1 MNNIDEN
8 INKANQDK
16 FEFST
21 VEEAIQ
27 DIKDG
32 KMVIVADNEDRENEG
47 DLVCASEKITPE
59 IINFMIKEGRGLI
72 CVSLTPERTKE
83 LELEQMVHTNTES
96 QLTAFT
102 VSVDAATKFG
112 VTTGISVQDR
122 AKTIQVLVD
131 KDSKPCDLRRPGHIF
146 PLESKIGGVL
156 KRVGQTEASVD
167 LAKLAGLEP
176 SGVICEIV
184 SEDGTMARRDELVA
198 FAKKHDLKFITV
210 AQLIKYRL
218 RNEKFVE
225 RAIKATLPTAYGK
238 FDIYGYVNKMDG
250 TEHVALVKGTSE
262 DFKTSA
268 PLVRM
273 HSECLT
279 GDIFH
284 SQRCDCGDQLAGA
297 LELIEKEGLG
307 ALVYLRAHEG
317 RGIGLVNKLKAYVL
331 QEQGQ
336 DTVEANVSLGFA
348 PDLRDYGVGAQ
359 ILLDLGINKFRLITN
374 NPKKIVGL
382 EGYDLEIVD
391 RVAMNI
397 DPTKYNEKYLKTKRD
412 KMQHILDKF

>member
-1 MNNIDEN
+1 MSYIDEN

-47 DLVCASEKITPE
+47 DLVCASDKITPE

-72 CVSLTPERTKE
+72 CVSLTPERAKE
-83 LELEQMVHTNTES
+83 LELEQMVHTNTEA
-96 QLTAFT
+96 QRTAFT

-112 VTTGISVQDR
+112 VTTGISAQDR

-131 KDSKPCDLRRPGHIF
+131 KDSKPSDLRRPGHIF
-146 PLESKIGGVL
+146 PLEAKIGGVL

-167 LAKLAGLEP
+167 LARLAGLQP

-184 SEDGTMARRDELVA
+184 SEDGTMARRDELVE
-198 FAKKHDLKFITV
+198 FAKKHNLKFITV

-218 RNEKFVE
+218 RNERFVE
-225 RAIKATLPTAYGK
+225 RAIKATLPTEFGK
-238 FDIYGYVNKMDG
+238 FDIYGYRNRLDG
-250 TEHVALVKGTSE
+250 TEHVALVKGNPE
-262 DFKTSA
+262 DFKNST
-268 PLVRM
+268 PVVRM

-284 SQRCDCGDQLAGA
+284 SQRCDCGQQLAGA
-297 LELIEKEGLG
+297 LELIEEEGQG
-307 ALVYLRAHEG
+307 VFVYLKAHEG
-317 RGIGLVNKLKAYVL
+317 RGIGLINKLKAYVL

-391 RVAMNI
+391 RVVMHI

>member
-1 MNNIDEN
+1 MGMLDTN
-8 INKANQDK
+8 INKANQDR

-59 IINFMIKEGRGLI
+59 IINFMVKEARGLI
-72 CVSLTPERTKE
+72 CATLTPERTKE
-83 LELEQMVHTNTES
+83 LRLEQMVHSNTEA
-96 QLTAFT
+96 QGTAFT
-102 VSVDAATKFG
+102 VSVDAAASYG
-112 VTTGISVQDR
+112 VTTGISAQDR
-122 AKTIQVLVD
+122 AATIKVLVD
-131 KDSKPCDLRRPGHIF
+131 PNSKPTDLRRPGHIF
-146 PLESKIGGVL
+146 PLEAKPGGVL

-167 LAKLAGLEP
+167 LAKLAGLIP
-176 SGVICEIV
+176 SGVICEILN
-184 SEDGTMARRDELVA
+184 EDGTMARRNELVE

-218 RNEKFVE
+218 RNERFVE
-225 RAIKATLPTAYGK
+225 KVIKASLPTAYGD
-238 FDIYGYVNKMDG
+238 FDIYGYINRLDN

-262 DFKTSA
+262 DFTNSI

-284 SQRCDCGDQLAGA
+284 SQRCDCGDQLASA
-297 LELIEKEGLG
+297 LEFIQKEGLG

-317 RGIGLVNKLKAYVL
+317 RGIGLINKLRAYVL

-359 ILLDLGINKFRLITN
+359 ILLDLGIKKFRLITN
-374 NPKKIVGL
+374 NPKKIIGL

-391 RVAMNI
+391 RVSMNI
-397 DPTKYNEKYLKTKRD
+397 DKTKYNERYLNTKRD
-412 KMQHILDKF
+412 KMNHIL